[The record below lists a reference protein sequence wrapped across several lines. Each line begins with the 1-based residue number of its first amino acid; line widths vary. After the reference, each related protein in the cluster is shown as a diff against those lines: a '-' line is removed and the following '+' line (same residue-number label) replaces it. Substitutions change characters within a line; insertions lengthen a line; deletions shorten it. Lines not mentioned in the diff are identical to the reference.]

1 MSWLRLVV
9 IVCCC
14 HERCHAR
21 PVAEGM
27 IELPDVAL
35 LLEVGRFAGSRA
47 ALAERVPATDRASA
61 SIG

>member
-47 ALAERVPATDRASA
+47 ALAESGAGD
-61 SIG
+61 